1 MKEIIAII
9 RMSKMQKTKNA
20 LAGIGYPSMT
30 VNRVLGRGRQ
40 KGLYL
45 PQSEINPEKA
55 EWNNRKMKYVPKR
68 MVSVVVSDEGES
80 EVVETIIKVNRT
92 GNIGDGKIF
101 VCPVGKAVRIRTDER
116 DDKALQ

>member
-30 VNRVLGRGRQ
+30 ANRVLGRGRQ

-45 PQSEINPEKA
+45 PHSGINPEKS
-55 EWNNRKMKYVPKR
+55 EWNDRKMKYIPKR
-68 MVSVVVSDEGES
+68 MVSVVVSDANVD
-80 EVVETIIKVNRT
+80 EVVESIMKINKT
-92 GNIGDGKIF
+92 GKIGDGKIF
-101 VCPVGKAVRIRTDER
+101 ICSIEEVVRIRTDER
-116 DDKALQ
+116 NDEALQ

>member
-1 MKEIIAII
+1 MKEIVAII
-9 RMSKMQKTKNA
+9 RMNKMQKTKNA

-55 EWNNRKMKYVPKR
+55 EWKDRKMKYIPKR
-68 MVSVVVSDEGES
+68 MVSVVVSDEGKS
-80 EVVETIIKVNRT
+80 EVVETIMKVNRT
-92 GNIGDGKIF
+92 GKIGDGKIF
-101 VCPVGKAVRIRTDER
+101 ICSVEGTVRIRTDER
-116 DDKALQ
+116 GNEALQ

>member
-20 LAGIGYPSMT
+20 LAGMGYPSMT
-30 VNRVLGRGRQ
+30 ANKVLGRGRQ

-45 PQSEINPEKA
+45 PQLEINPKKA
-55 EWNNRKMKYVPKR
+55 EWKNKKMRYIPKR
-68 MVSVVVSDEGES
+68 MVSVIVSDEGKS
-80 EVVETIIKVNRT
+80 EVVKIIIKVNKS

-101 VCPVGKAVRIRTDER
+101 ICPVEEAIRIRTDEKN
-116 DDKALQ
+116 DEALQ

>member
-45 PQSEINPEKA
+45 LQSEIKPEKA
-55 EWNNRKMKYVPKR
+55 EWKDRKMKYIPKR
-68 MVSVVVSDEGES
+68 MVNVIVSDEGKN
-80 EVVETIIKVNRT
+80 EVVETIMKVNRT
-92 GNIGDGKIF
+92 GNVGDGKIF
-101 VCPVGKAVRIRTDER
+101 VCPAEEAVRVRTDER
-116 DDKALQ
+116 NEEALQ

>member
-9 RMSKMQKTKNA
+9 RMNKMQKTKNA

-30 VNRVLGRGRQ
+30 ANRVMGRGRQ

-55 EWNNRKMKYVPKR
+55 EWEDRKMKYIPKR
-68 MVSVVVSDEGES
+68 MVSVVVSDEGKS
-80 EVVETIIKVNRT
+80 EVVETIIKVNKS
-92 GNIGDGKIF
+92 GNVGDGKIF
-101 VCPVGKAVRIRTDER
+101 ICPVEKAIRIRTDE
-116 DDKALQ
+116 KNGEALQ

>member
-9 RMSKMQKTKNA
+9 RMSKIQKTKNA

-30 VNRVLGRGRQ
+30 VNRVMGRGRQ

-45 PQSEINPEKA
+45 PQSEIKPEKA
-55 EWNNRKMKYVPKR
+55 EWKDRKMKYVPKR
-68 MVSVVVSDEGES
+68 MISVIVSDEGKT
-80 EVVETIIKVNRT
+80 EVVETIIKINRT

-101 VCPVGKAVRIRTDER
+101 ICPIEEAVRIRTDER